1 MRNKSTVEI
10 TEHQVGK
17 RERAIENIF
26 VRFSNTECACAAL
39 LSHTPSYVGGSGLVS
54 FQAFWVD
61 SRHATPAREP
71 VLVGHA
77 CQVTQQ
83 VHERLFRG
91 LQYVWSWNGGKMMK
105 GNPIGKFAA

>member
-1 MRNKSTVEI
+1 M
-10 TEHQVGK
+10 
-17 RERAIENIF
+17 ENIF

-39 LSHTPSYVGGSGLVS
+39 LSHTPSYAGGNSSVS

-61 SRHATPAREP
+61 SRHVTPTREP
-71 VLVGHA
+71 VLVGLA

-91 LQYVWSWNGGKMMK
+91 LQYVWSWNGGKMMS
-105 GNPIGKFAA
+105 GNSIGESAA